1 MAFSHIVGG
10 TAFTDASFQGNAYA
24 DEATGFP
31 KALEKI
37 VEHVANAYHGT
48 SMDPLTVGAGSK
60 ALTISNTNGQ
70 IPAFAIGMPVRIA
83 QTADPAGVWMQGEI
97 TAWDGVSGV
106 ATINVDATKGS
117 GSFSDW
123 SIAIGGHLTTASG
136 APPLAVS
143 QGGTGASSGKAALAN
158 LTPVVS
164 GIIETNANFV
174 DAVIF
179 GPALDPVNWSPRT
192 AAATSSLMLATVE
205 DGGADAEINI
215 WNLTDDPL
223 AGATPLATVTITS
236 VATPT
241 SIAAAMGYIIVG
253 HEDGVTIIDP
263 HDDSWA
269 ERTTGWPRSLSTST
283 TPALNNDD
291 VIGVAAGYSDKPAYD
306 PRTDGNLPTFAV
318 KYGTGT
324 AQGSVIK
331 DDGSVW
337 ELIGAGATPDTGIA
351 VANGHVYVNYDA
363 TQFRWTRPISM
374 VTADQSVNPPYLLVY
389 NDNDP
394 YNIAAAADKVSV
406 VDKLIALAS
415 GEGLGFNWGAEV
427 TNTGPGDVST
437 ALNASITRSFNT
449 GYYPTYPKG
458 LWLANSK
465 TVDRSVS
472 ANTLTENGAITEA
485 AVEAGA
491 ELKGYSGFSASNHLT
506 RSYDADF
513 DFASGMSIAVWVKT
527 LNNTAQQDILSRDD
541 PADVILPFYN
551 VSIHPTTG
559 KGQLYYYTTASSTG
573 NVVATL
579 GPIDDGKWH
588 LLVFVHDAAK
598 DEFRSYLDGVYQA
611 VQTHGGTGSF
621 ANASAILRIGE
632 HVIPAATA
640 PADQTEISLLRISAT
655 VPTDNQIRQ
664 MYEAEKGMFVA
675 NAKCLLQSGTTD
687 AVLDVSVDP
696 IAGKVAVTQTDAAMI
711 FDGLVVVSEPSLAAD
726 GSTWERLKTY
736 GDDLVQI
743 NDANAYASVAAKD
756 LRGDLEIL
764 RGMKAGLPAGVD
776 LSKAKAWIYFTQ
788 SSNTIYASYG
798 IKAIT
803 NSAVGQT
810 LIEFAVPFKVGDA
823 SSYSSPVSYVPV
835 LSFVTQTGNDHAN
848 VNAVGNRS
856 IIYEYRNS
864 GAGMTNHQY
873 PACIAFFGELEN
885 E

>member
-10 TAFTDASFQGNAYA
+10 MTFTDASFQGNAYA
-24 DEATGFP
+24 DEATGLP
-31 KALEKI
+31 KALEKM
-37 VEHVANAYHGT
+37 VEHVANAYHGAST
-48 SMDPLTVGAGSK
+48 DPLTVGAGAK
-60 ALTISNTNGQ
+60 ALTISNGNGQ

-83 QTADPAGVWMQGEI
+83 RTTDPAGIWMQGEI
-97 TAWDGVSGV
+97 TAWDGATGV
-106 ATINVDATKGS
+106 ATVNVDATKGS

-123 SIAIGGHLTTASG
+123 SIVIGGHLTTASG
-136 APPLAVS
+136 ASPLAVS
-143 QGGTGASSGKAALAN
+143 QGGTGASSGKVALAN
-158 LTPVVS
+158 LTPGVF

-179 GPALDPVNWSPRT
+179 GPALDPVDWSGRT
-192 AAATSSLMLATVE
+192 AAPTAKVMLATIE
-205 DGGADAEINI
+205 SNGGASELNI
-215 WNLTDDPL
+215 YDLTS
-223 AGATPLATVTITS
+223 GALTGLTPIYT
-236 VATPT
+236 VATGGTST
-241 SIAAAMGYIIVG
+241 SIDAAMGYIAITSDAG
-253 HEDGVTIIDP
+253 LKFYDP
-263 HDDSWA
+263 HDGVWQ
-269 ERTTGWPRSLSTST
+269 ERTIGHPKSLSTT
-283 TPALNNDD
+283 TSPALTSNGLAH
-291 VIGVAAGYSDKPAYD
+291 VSAGYSSSPRYD
-306 PRTDGNLPTFAV
+306 PRTGGPMPTF
-318 KYGTGT
+318 GGHFT
-324 AQGSVIK
+324 ATGSVDRYFIYK
-331 DDGSVW
+331 DDGTFENTGGGGLTLYGDGFLPNGRMLFQDSAITLLMSQDLSLSSTAFSGASYILRDGNDPEGFAPTNGLSVGNDG
-337 ELIGAGATPDTGIA
+337 LIACASTSGLTCLYPTTDSENSIL
-351 VANGHVYVNYDA
+351 
-363 TQFRWTRPISM
+363 SM
-374 VTADQSVNPPYLLVY
+374 VT
-389 NDNDP
+389 
-394 YNIAAAADKVSV
+394 
-406 VDKLIALAS
+406 
-415 GEGLGFNWGAEV
+415 
-427 TNTGPGDVST
+427 
-437 ALNASITRSFNT
+437 RSYNT
-449 GYYPTYPKG
+449 GYYLNNTRG
-458 LWLANSK
+458 IWLANS
-465 TVDRSVS
+465 TTADRSYQ
-472 ANTLTENGAITEA
+472 ANTLTENGTVTEA
-485 AVEAGA
+485 AVKTGA

-559 KGQLYYYTTASSTG
+559 KGQFYYYTTASSTG

-579 GPIDDGKWH
+579 GAIDDGKWH

-640 PADQTEISLLRISAT
+640 PADQTEISLLRISST

-664 MYEAEKGMFVA
+664 IYEAERGMFA
-675 NAKCLLQSGTTD
+675 TNAKCLLQSGTTD
-687 AVLDVSVDP
+687 AVLDVSVDR
-696 IAGKVAVTQTDAAMI
+696 ITGKVAVTQTDSAMI
-711 FDGLVVVSEPSLAAD
+711 FDGLVVESEPSLAAD
-726 GSTWERLKTY
+726 GTTWGQLKTY

-764 RGMKAGLPAGVD
+764 RGMKAGPPAGVD

-788 SSNTIYASYG
+788 SSNAIYASYG

-803 NSAVGQT
+803 HSAVGQT
-810 LIEFAVPFKVGDA
+810 LIEFAVPFKAGDA